1 MEAGTLEQPST
12 DALPVFVAGGRRRN
26 HAVRL
31 AAATLGLLLAAWLV
45 ALAAGLMGFSPLP
58 KLTLPG
64 AGTAQTPPPDQA
76 SQPWT
81 ERGAGASAAPVAARP
96 ARGGGEV
103 SAARSAATRGAS
115 ASLTRTAGGGS
126 ASTSPDTGGSIG
138 QSPSTGPAAGT
149 GTQASSEHSPSFT
162 PPVSGE
168 KSADPPRGTSASA
181 PGRTVSAAPPGK
193 VTRPHSG

>member
-1 MEAGTLEQPST
+1 MEAGTLEQSST

-31 AAATLGLLLAAWLV
+31 AAATLGLLIAAWLV

-64 AGTAQTPPPDQA
+64 TGTAQTPPDRA
-76 SQPWT
+76 SQPGT
-81 ERGAGASAAPVAARP
+81 ERAAGASGSPIAARP

-103 SAARSAATRGAS
+103 SAARSAATQGAS
-115 ASLTRTAGGGS
+115 ASVTRTGGGGS
-126 ASTSPDTGGSIG
+126 ASTSPDTGGSVS
-138 QSPSTGPAAGT
+138 QSPSTAPAAGT
-149 GTQASSEHSPSFT
+149 GTQASSGHSPSFT

-168 KSADPPRGTSASA
+168 KSADPPRGTSAAA
-181 PGRTVSAAPPGK
+181 PGRTVSAAPPAK
-193 VTRPHSG
+193 ATRPHSG